1 MPPELEIHTKPA
13 APPMGRRPVR
23 VHVAPSASADA
34 PAAVTIE
41 TPRLILR
48 PLRPADE
55 APFVDLLTRARD
67 HLAPV
72 LPTADETLTPEAIF
86 RRQLE
91 LTQQGDATAKAFRRI
106 ATNRTGSLVGA
117 FNLVVI
123 RRGLENN
130 ADVGCWID
138 PDRARLGLARE
149 GLLALLSYALADLP
163 EGLGLHRIDAWIQLG
178 NIPSQ
183 RLFASCGFT
192 QSPDESSHLTTGDAW
207 HIHHRWQL
215 TIEAWQRD
223 FG

>member
-1 MPPELEIHTKPA
+1 MPPELEIHTKSATPRE
-13 APPMGRRPVR
+13 GRKPVR
-23 VHVAPSASADA
+23 VHVAPALDNT
-34 PAAVTIE
+34 AAVTIE

-48 PLRPADE
+48 PLQPADE
-55 APFVDLLTRARD
+55 PAFVDLLTRARD
-67 HLAPV
+67 HLASV
-72 LPTADETLTPEAIF
+72 LPTADETQTPQAIF

-91 LTQQGDATAKAFRRI
+91 LTQQGDTTGKAFRRI

-130 ADVGCWID
+130 ADAACWID

-149 GLLALLSYALADLP
+149 GILALLSYALADLP
-163 EGLGLHRIDAWIQLG
+163 EGLGLHRIDTWIQPD

-183 RLFASCGFT
+183 KLVASCGFT
-192 QSPDESSHLTTGDAW
+192 KSADESSHLTTGDAW

-215 TIEAWQRD
+215 TVDAWQRE